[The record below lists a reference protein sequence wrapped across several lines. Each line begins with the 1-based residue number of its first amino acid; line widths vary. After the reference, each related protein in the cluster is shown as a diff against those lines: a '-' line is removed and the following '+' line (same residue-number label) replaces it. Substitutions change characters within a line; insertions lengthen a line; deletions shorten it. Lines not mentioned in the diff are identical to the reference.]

1 MAKLKYT
8 VLLLLVVLL
17 SPSISAQNNGGWYPS
32 PDSGGSGGVGFDVG
46 VPEDVPD
53 PGGGVGFD
61 VGVPEPPDT
70 PIDLYSIELALLA
83 VGFILVTSYY
93 LRKRQLK
100 SL

>member
-8 VLLLLVVLL
+8 ILLFLVVLL
-17 SPSISAQNNGGWYPS
+17 SPSISAQNNGDG
-32 PDSGGSGGVGFDVG
+32 GGVGFDVG

>member
-8 VLLLLVVLL
+8 ILLFLVVLL
-17 SPSISAQNNGGWYPS
+17 SPSISAQGGAPTPPDLPS
-32 PDSGGSGGVGFDVG
+32 
-46 VPEDVPD
+46 D

-61 VGVPEPPDT
+61 TGAPPKN
-70 PIDLYSIELALLA
+70 PIDLYSTEFILLA
-83 VGFILVTSYY
+83 IVLILVTSYY